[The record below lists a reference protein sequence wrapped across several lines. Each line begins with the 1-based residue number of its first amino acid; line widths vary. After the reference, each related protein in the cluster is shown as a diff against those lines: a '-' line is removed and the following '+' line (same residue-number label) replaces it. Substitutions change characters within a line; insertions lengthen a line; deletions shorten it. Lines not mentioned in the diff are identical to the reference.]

1 MLLQLP
7 EQKLH
12 SHLVMA
18 LHAYS
23 PRPHRAACQGDH
35 KQSKVTEQYVP
46 ELLCFRRGIF
56 FGSCDTPP
64 TPLFASCS
72 IYRADLD
79 LGRNTE
85 DAVVGAAAQREG
97 DQRQECRLV
106 RSE

>member
-23 PRPHRAACQGDH
+23 PRPHRAACQWDH

-46 ELLCFRRGIF
+46 ELLCVRGG

-64 TPLFASCS
+64 TSLHVFSLSVQYTERIWVATLKMLWWVQLHGGGA
-72 IYRADLD
+72 IR
-79 LGRNTE
+79 GRN
-85 DAVVGAAAQREG
+85 AG
-97 DQRQECRLV
+97 L
-106 RSE
+106 